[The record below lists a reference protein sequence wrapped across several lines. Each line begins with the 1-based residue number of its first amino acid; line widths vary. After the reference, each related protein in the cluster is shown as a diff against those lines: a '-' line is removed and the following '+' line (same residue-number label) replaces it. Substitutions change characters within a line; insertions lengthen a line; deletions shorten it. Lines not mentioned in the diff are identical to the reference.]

1 MMCSCSLYLISI
13 YRASA
18 TLQIHFGYLD
28 MSDISLLSKDQVL
41 ALVNTQNPGLDLTFE
56 KVSFGEPVAAT
67 GETPAR
73 DTELVMTGIPGK
85 GFKNT
90 AKIEYNRINLA
101 DFEIQIP
108 SQIQVEGD
116 VTIQHILDG
125 FNTFYGSNLQLDDVR
140 SDLTLPG
147 DLTSAPQQFT
157 LIAAA
162 GSFAYRGQVVISIQQ
177 ADQDLNTAVT
187 NKVLDGLTLS
197 LS

>member
-1 MMCSCSLYLISI
+1 
-13 YRASA
+13 
-18 TLQIHFGYLD
+18 

-41 ALVNTQNPGLDLTFE
+41 ALVNEKNPTLHLTFD
-56 KVSFGEPVAAT
+56 KVTFGEPVAAS
-67 GETPAR
+67 GESPER
-73 DTELVMTGIPGK
+73 NTELVMTGIPGK

-90 AKIEYNRINLA
+90 ATILYNRINLA
-101 DFEIQIP
+101 EFEIQRP
-108 SQIQVEGD
+108 SAIQVEGD

-125 FNTFYGSNLQLDDVR
+125 FNAFYGSNLQLNDVR

-147 DLTSAPQQFT
+147 ELTSTPQQFV

-162 GSFAYRGQVVISIQQ
+162 GSFAYRGQVSISIQQ

-187 NKVLDGLTLS
+187 TKVLDGLTLS

>member
-1 MMCSCSLYLISI
+1 
-13 YRASA
+13 
-18 TLQIHFGYLD
+18 

-41 ALVNTQNPGLDLTFE
+41 ALVNTKNPSLNLTFE
-56 KVSFGEPVAAT
+56 KVTFGEPVAAG
-67 GETPAR
+67 GENPER
-73 DTELVMTGIPGK
+73 NTELVLTGIPGK

-101 DFEIQIP
+101 EFQVQIP
-108 SQIQVEGD
+108 SQIQVTGD

-125 FNTFYGSNLQLDDVR
+125 FNAFYGANLQLNDVR

-147 DLTSAPQQFT
+147 DLTSEPQPFT

-162 GSFAYRGQVVISIQQ
+162 GSYAYRGQVILSIQA
-177 ADQDLNTAVT
+177 ADQDLDVAVV
-187 NKVLDGLTLS
+187 NKVLDGLTLT

>member
-1 MMCSCSLYLISI
+1 MMCSCSLYLILI
-13 YRASA
+13 YRVSA
-18 TLQIHFGYLD
+18 ALQIHFGYQD

-41 ALVNTQNPGLDLTFE
+41 ALVNEQNVGLNLTFE
-56 KVSFGEPVAAT
+56 KVTFGEPVAAS
-67 GETPAR
+67 GETPER
-73 DTELVMTGIPGK
+73 NTELVLTGIPGK

-101 DFEIQIP
+101 DFEIQMP
-108 SQIQVEGD
+108 SAIQVEGD

-147 DLTSAPQQFT
+147 DLTSTPQQFT
-157 LIAAA
+157 LVAAA
-162 GSFAYRGQVVISIQQ
+162 GSYAYRGQVVVSIQA
-177 ADQDLNTAVT
+177 ADMDLGVAVT
-187 NKVLDGLTLS
+187 KKVLDGLTLT

>member
-1 MMCSCSLYLISI
+1 
-13 YRASA
+13 
-18 TLQIHFGYLD
+18 

-41 ALVNTQNPGLDLTFE
+41 ALVNTQNPGLNLTFE

-177 ADQDLNTAVT
+177 ADQDLNVAVT